1 MSKNQFSKL
10 NRLNPKPIVDDG
22 HKIQMKVLEKQMV
35 EAVEALDALQ
45 ERAFTL
51 RVADDPAKE
60 WIDEFQSS
68 DVLGDEHKDLLST
81 ANIINRAQV
90 FPRSTM
96 PGVQPAVATTPAT
109 EADKD
114 DEGAGPPEL
123 DATDLIEIE
132 LRR

>member
-1 MSKNQFSKL
+1 
-10 NRLNPKPIVDDG
+10 
-22 HKIQMKVLEKQMV
+22 MKVLEKQMI

-51 RVADDPAKE
+51 RVTDDPAKE

-68 DVLGDEHKDLLST
+68 DVLGDEHRDLLST

-90 FPRSTM
+90 FASSTTRD
-96 PGVQPAVATTPAT
+96 VQPVVATTAAIGA
-109 EADKD
+109 EKE
-114 DEGAGPPEL
+114 DEGVGPPEL
-123 DATDLIEIE
+123 DALDLIEIE